1 MRGRPALRMIRF
13 RPWDPSMVR
22 GVLLALFFLTGAL
35 LGYFYARS
43 CHVAE
48 PEALSLYLRDFC
60 AAYDAGSVTVS
71 LASCAVLYLSYTAL
85 AFLLGVWRGV
95 DPAFV
100 RGFWLFYHVHHLLLR
115 IGIWPGWGAV
125 GPCSAGSAASLLCAL
140 LFCRGG
146 GGLAALH
153 SSGHAC
159 SGQGETF
166 RSCFVWE
173 PVFFALCAVCC
184 DFNCWHLLRTVFD
197 APFVPSGAGDGDLKC
212 FWERR
217 EMPLWRI

>member
-1 MRGRPALRMIRF
+1 
-13 RPWDPSMVR
+13 MVR

-85 AFLLGVWRGV
+85 AFLLGFASIGAALIPLLSGAFGFFTMYTISCFVLAYGRGGV
-95 DPAFV
+95 
-100 RGFWLFYHVHHLLLR
+100 LLAL
-115 IGIWPGWGAV
+115 G
-125 GPCSAGSAASLLCAL
+125 SAGSAASLLCAL

-159 SGQGETF
+159 SGQGKRSAPVLYGSRYFLLFVLCVVILTVGICCERFLTPLLF
-166 RSCFVWE
+166 RL
-173 PVFFALCAVCC
+173 ALG
-184 DFNCWHLLRTVFD
+184 TV
-197 APFVPSGAGDGDLKC
+197 
-212 FWERR
+212 
-217 EMPLWRI
+217 I